1 MRGASKIGVGLFL
14 LFVVLA
20 VCISPFVDLAPTIL
34 RSQVLCSLLFAAIA
48 VAGTALVSRISPV
61 AGGSKCVISLGDR
74 FFLHSNLLALNC
86 SRLC

>member
-34 RSQVLCSLLFAAIA
+34 RSQVLFSLLFAAIA
-48 VAGTALVSRISPV
+48 VAGTALVSWTSPV
-61 AGGSKCVISLGDR
+61 TGGWKCVVSTGDGL
-74 FFLHSNLLALNC
+74 FLRSNLLALNC

>member
-1 MRGASKIGVGLFL
+1 MRGASKIGVGVFL

-48 VAGTALVSRISPV
+48 VAGTALVSRTSPV
-61 AGGSKCVISLGDR
+61 AGGLKCVISPGNR
-74 FFLHSNLLALNC
+74 FFLRSNLLALNC

>member
-1 MRGASKIGVGLFL
+1 MRCVGNWLGCFCCL
-14 LFVVLA
+14 VLPFA
-20 VCISPFVDLAPTIL
+20 APFVDLAPTIL

>member
-1 MRGASKIGVGLFL
+1 MRGTSKIGVGLFL

-48 VAGTALVSRISPV
+48 LAGTAILCRTSPV
-61 AGGSKCVISLGDR
+61 TDGCKCVSSPADSAGLG
-74 FFLHSNLLALNC
+74 SNLLALNC